1 MKSRDI
7 ALMGMLLGV
16 MIISSWISIPM
27 TVPFTLQTF
36 TIFLTILLMGTWKG
50 FFVVLSYIALG
61 LVGLPVFSGFKSGI
75 AAIVGPTGGYILGFL
90 LTAIVTGMLLK
101 LLPDKKFYRY
111 LSMFIGIVI
120 CYVFGT
126 FWFINMYT
134 KTSISFSKAL
144 SLCVI
149 PFIIP
154 DVLKILLADYIA
166 KLLKKVGQI

>member
-1 MKSRDI
+1 MNKSRDI
-7 ALMGMLLGV
+7 AFMGMLLGV

-36 TIFLTILLMGTWKG
+36 AIFLTILVLGTWRG

-61 LVGLPVFSGFKSGI
+61 LFGLPVFSGFKSGF
-75 AAIVGPTGGYILGFL
+75 AAIAGPTGGYILGFL
-90 LTAIVTGMLLK
+90 LTAIVTGNLLEF
-101 LLPDKKFYRY
+101 LTDKKIYRY
-111 LSMFIGIVI
+111 LSMFIGLIV
-120 CYVFGT
+120 CYAFGT
-126 FWFINMYT
+126 FWFVNMYT
-134 KTSISFSKAL
+134 KAAISFSRAL

-166 KLLKKVGQI
+166 KLLKKVG

>member
-1 MKSRDI
+1 MNKSRDI
-7 ALMGMLLGV
+7 ALMGMLLGIMV
-16 MIISSWISIPM
+16 ISSWISIPM

-36 TIFLTILLMGTWKG
+36 AIFLTILVLGTWRG

-61 LVGLPVFSGFKSGI
+61 LVGLPVFSGFKSGF
-75 AAIVGPTGGYILGFL
+75 AAIAGPTGGYILGFL
-90 LTAIVTGMLLK
+90 LTAIVTGK
-101 LLPDKKFYRY
+101 LLEFLPDIKFYRY
-111 LSMFIGIVI
+111 LSMFIGLVI

-134 KTSISFSKAL
+134 KSAMSFSKAL

-166 KLLKKVGQI
+166 RLLKKVG